1 MDDKAYNDLKI
12 RAVLMPESSRW
23 PEPKFYQ
30 WQKLHQCSDEAFDRV
45 ARAHELL
52 DAVDANPDLTPEGKA
67 KERTKIAEKAVSD
80 FRKSNTLENARTAV
94 SQLQARWNAKI
105 DEAIKPAADH
115 GQAVTYGQIRGHI
128 AGLDEKARLSFI
140 DKHLNDD
147 DAVVVSAVLTAPEFL
162 SGLTP
167 VEIGVIRSKL
177 ARRVL
182 LPEVVEE
189 RDRVEKAMAVAER
202 GWLRVATLIE
212 ERAGLR
218 PVKARVA

>member
-12 RAVLMPESSRW
+12 RAVLMPELARW
-23 PEPKFYQ
+23 PELKYYQ
-30 WQKLHQCSDEAFDRV
+30 WQKLHQVANEAHDRV
-45 ARAHELL
+45 SRACALL
-52 DAVDANPDLTPEGKA
+52 DEVDADRDLTPEGKIKKRA
-67 KERTKIAEKAVSD
+67 AIAERAVAD
-80 FRKSNTLENARTAV
+80 FRKSTTLENARTAV

-105 DEAIKPAADH
+105 DEAIKPAADY

-128 AGLDEKARLSFI
+128 AGLDEKARLAFV

-177 ARRVL
+177 ARRTL
-182 LPEVVEE
+182 DAEVFEE
-189 RDRVEKAMAVAER
+189 RERVAAALAVAEGAGRVLARSLRSAQVR
-202 GWLRVATLIE
+202 GR
-212 ERAGLR
+212 
-218 PVKARVA
+218 